1 MPALL
6 PEWSGNAKPIIG
18 MLHLPPLPGSPGF
31 SSDSDSIVTRL
42 LSDAQAL
49 VDGGVCGLLM
59 ENFGDAPFCPR
70 RVPAH
75 VVAHMTHLAGEVRRR
90 FDLPLGINVL
100 RNDGL
105 SALSVAQATGAAL
118 IRVNVLC
125 GARLT
130 DQGIL
135 EGIAHELLR
144 EREMLNA
151 RNIRILADVEVKH
164 STALGVARPLEEEVQ
179 DTIQRGRADA
189 VVVSGSG
196 TGQATSLETI
206 RRAKSAA
213 GDTPVFVG
221 SGITAEN
228 VAAQLDAADGAIV
241 GTGFKKDGQARNP
254 VDPDRV
260 RAIMREVS

>member
-6 PEWSGNAKPIIG
+6 SEWSGNAKPIIG

-31 SSDSDSIVTRL
+31 SGEPESIVARL
-42 LSDAQAL
+42 LADAQAL
-49 VDGGVCGLLM
+49 VDGGVCGLFM
-59 ENFGDAPFCPR
+59 ENFGDAPFFPR

-75 VVAHMTHLAGEVRRR
+75 VVAHMTQLAGEVRRR

-105 SALSVAQATGAAL
+105 SALAVAHAVGAPL

-130 DQGIL
+130 DQGII
-135 EGIAHELLR
+135 EGIAPELLR
-144 EREMLNA
+144 ERELLGA
-151 RNIRILADVEVKH
+151 RNIRILADVDVKH
-164 STALGVARPLEEEVQ
+164 STPLGVARPIEEEVEE
-179 DTIQRGRADA
+179 TIQRGRADA
-189 VVVSGSG
+189 VVVSGRG
-196 TGQATSLETI
+196 TGQATSLEAI

-221 SGITAEN
+221 SGITGEN
-228 VAAQLDAADGAIV
+228 VVAHLDAADGAIV
-241 GTGFKKDGQARNP
+241 GTGFKKDGLARNP

-260 RAIMREVS
+260 RAIIRGAR